1 MFGCTRVFA
10 NPWTTACQAP
20 LSMGFSRQEYWS
32 GLSSPSSGDLPD
44 PGTEP
49 ASINVCLHW
58 QAGSLPLA
66 PPGKPLL
73 FNTFE
78 CLLCAKYQRIP
89 SQACNSPTTFQADI
103 LCIEEGTNIW
113 EKCNLIIT

>member
-1 MFGCTRVFA
+1 MFGCTRVFV

-49 ASINVCLHW
+49 ASIHACLHW

-73 FNTFE
+73 LNTCE
-78 CLLCAKYQRIP
+78 CLFCAKYQRIP
-89 SQACNSPTTFQADI
+89 SQTRNSPTTFQADI